1 MLAGDGRLTEAL
13 ARDELLPL
21 GTRIRVRLPLDYASR
36 DELAA
41 CLDHL
46 LSTAGAPTL
55 LSPTLKHTLC
65 ERAGGNYRV
74 MTNLAAQLLA
84 VAAQREL
91 PTLDDKLYLEVFAP
105 PGANTSI
112 ARRTN
117 RAR

>member
-1 MLAGDGRLTEAL
+1 M
-13 ARDELLPL
+13 
-21 GTRIRVRLPLDYASR
+21 PLDYASR
-36 DELAA
+36 EELAA

-55 LSPTLKHTLC
+55 LSATLKHTLC

-74 MTNLAAQLLA
+74 MTNMAAQLLA
-84 VAAQREL
+84 VAAQRQA

-105 PGANTSI
+105 PGASTS
-112 ARRTN
+112 AVRRST